1 MKSTRDKWNT
11 TNMPYT
17 RKSLL
22 YKSKIDYGCWTIN
35 HIEGCMH
42 GCRFPCYAYMMSKRF
57 GRVKSYNEWIKPKIV
72 KNSRELLEKELKKL
86 AKKLDGVH
94 LCFMTDPFMYDHKN
108 GKIVEEIK
116 ILTLDL
122 IKMIND
128 YGIPVTTLSKG
139 LYPLEVD
146 NLSKENQYGI
156 TLVSLDAKFKNRFEP
171 YSSPYRKRIESLK
184 NLSRKGLKTW
194 VSIEP
199 YPTPNLD
206 PTVNNIKDLLTEIQF
221 VDKIIFGRI
230 NYNIESGYFKDDINF
245 YKKTA
250 SIVKE
255 FCNSRGIIL
264 HIKEGTPLHEKLET
278 KFFRL

>member
-1 MKSTRDKWNT
+1 MKSTGDKLNT
-11 TNMPYT
+11 TN

-22 YKSKIDYGCWTIN
+22 YKSKIDSGCWTIN
-35 HIEGCMH
+35 HIVGCMH
-42 GCRFPCYAYMMSKRF
+42 GCRFPCYAYLMSKRF
-57 GRVKSYNEWIKPKIV
+57 GRVKSYNEWIKPEIV
-72 KNSRELLEKELKKL
+72 ENSRELLEKELKKL
-86 AKKLDGVH
+86 ADKLDGVH
-94 LCFMTDPFMYDHKN
+94 LSFMTDPFMYDHKN

-128 YGIPVTTLSKG
+128 YGVPVTTLSKG
-139 LYPLEVD
+139 LYPSEVE
-146 NLSKENQYGI
+146 NLSKDNQYGI
-156 TLVSLDAKFKNRFEP
+156 TLVSLDARFKNRFEP
-171 YSSPYRKRIESLK
+171 YASPYRERIESLK
-184 NLSRKGLKTW
+184 NLSGKGHRTW

-206 PTVNNIKDLLTEIQF
+206 PTAENIGDLLREIQF
-221 VDKIIFGRI
+221 VDKIFFGRI
-230 NYNIESGYFKDDINF
+230 NYNRESKYFKDDINF

-250 SIVKE
+250 STVKE

-264 HIKEGTPLHEKLET
+264 HIKEGMPLHEKLET